1 MKARDVIITI
11 WALSGKDCDK
21 AFEYIKQRKPMSEE
35 LISKTFYEYDINDD
49 LLVTIVD
56 EDYPELLKN
65 SKKPPLV
72 IELA

>member
-1 MKARDVIITI
+1 
-11 WALSGKDCDK
+11 
-21 AFEYIKQRKPMSEE
+21 MSEE

-56 EDYPELLKN
+56 EDYPELLKK
-65 SKKPPLV
+65 SKKPPFV

>member
-1 MKARDVIITI
+1 MKARDIIITI
-11 WALSGKDCDK
+11 WALSGKDWDK
-21 AFEYIKQRKPMSEE
+21 TFECIKQRKPMSEE

-56 EDYPELLKN
+56 EDYPELLKK
-65 SKKPPLV
+65 SKKPPFV